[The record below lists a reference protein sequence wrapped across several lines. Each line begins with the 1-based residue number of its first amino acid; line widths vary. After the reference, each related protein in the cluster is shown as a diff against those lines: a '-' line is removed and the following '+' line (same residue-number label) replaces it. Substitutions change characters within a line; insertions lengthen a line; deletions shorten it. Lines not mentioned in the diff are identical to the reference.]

1 MALWRDRSVYW
12 SAGRWRPEVLLS
24 LRNVDKVFGLPGSPG
39 GVVQA
44 LQNLSL
50 DVGEGEFV
58 SVVGPSG
65 CGKSTLIRLVSGLEK
80 PSGGQIV
87 FAGDEVRNPLPA
99 MGMAFQQPTLL
110 PWRTV
115 LQNVLLPFEL
125 MGIGG
130 REQTQKARDLLATVG
145 LSEFE
150 HRYPEQLSGG
160 MQHRVAI
167 CRSLVTD
174 PKILILDEPFAAL
187 DLLTREELAIELAR
201 ICQLRKVTTL
211 FVTHS
216 ITEAVFLSDRVVVMS
231 PRPGQIVRILSI
243 GVARPRT
250 ATFEEYPTMIS
261 NVKEIKDLI
270 YSRRISTK

>member
-1 MALWRDRSVYW
+1 M
-12 SAGRWRPEVLLS
+12 LLS
-24 LRNVDKVFGLPGSPG
+24 LQNVDKIFGRPGTAG
-39 GVVQA
+39 DVVQA
-44 LQNLSL
+44 LQNVSL
-50 DVGEGEFV
+50 EVDEGEFV
-58 SVVGPSG
+58 SIIGPSG

-80 PSGGQIV
+80 PSRGRIV
-87 FAGDEVRNPLPA
+87 FAGNEVLDPLPA
-99 MGMAFQQPTLL
+99 MGMAFQQATLL

-125 MGIGG
+125 MGAGG
-130 REQTQKARDLLATVG
+130 SKHTQKARDLLATVG

-150 HRYPEQLSGG
+150 HHYPEQLSGG

-167 CRSLVTD
+167 CRSLITD

-201 ICQLRKVTTL
+201 ICQLRRVTTL

-231 PRPGQIVRILSI
+231 PRPGQITRILTI
-243 GVARPRT
+243 GVGRPRE
-250 ATFEEYPTMIS
+250 ATIEEYPTMIS
-261 NVKEIKDLI
+261 AVKEIKDLI
-270 YSRRISTK
+270 YSRRNAQ